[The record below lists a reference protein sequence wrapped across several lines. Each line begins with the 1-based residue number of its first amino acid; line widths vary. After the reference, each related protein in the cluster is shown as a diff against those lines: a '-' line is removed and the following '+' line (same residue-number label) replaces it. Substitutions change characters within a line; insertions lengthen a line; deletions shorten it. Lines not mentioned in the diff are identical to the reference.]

1 MEHHI
6 DIAYQ
11 SINHLGEELC
21 GDKVEIVRSGSS
33 TILVLADG
41 MGSGVKANIL
51 STLTSKIISTMLREG
66 STVDEAVETIA
77 STLPIC
83 KVRKLAY
90 STFSILEIF
99 RDGRARLVEYG
110 NPPWIVLRKGKL
122 LELPSATREI
132 AGKEVR
138 EAAFQMEEGDT
149 VALMSDGIIHAGA
162 GVTINQGWQWE
173 EAAQYLE
180 ECLGKGMSLSRTVL
194 SLMQV
199 VDSLYLS
206 EPGDDCTLAMAQ
218 MVPCQPVSL
227 FTGPPSD
234 PAMDRQ
240 AVEDWMASPGVK
252 VVSGGTTA
260 NLVGRVLGKSVETA
274 LEPSSDPSIPPIA
287 RIQGVDL
294 VTEGVLTLNRTV
306 QILERFRTVTVD
318 GSYQSFKEL
327 DAKNGAAMLA
337 RLLLERCT
345 HLYLFVGQA
354 VNPAH
359 ENASLP
365 VDLTIRSRLVKDLS
379 RLMQEMGKTVT
390 VRYY

>member
-11 SINHLGEELC
+11 SINHIGEELC
-21 GDKVEIVRSGSS
+21 GDKVEIVRSDSS

-122 LELPSATREI
+122 LELPSTTREI

-180 ECLGKGMSLSRTVL
+180 ECLGKGMSLSRTV
-194 SLMQV
+194 Q
-199 VDSLYLS
+199 
-206 EPGDDCTLAMAQ
+206 
-218 MVPCQPVSL
+218 
-227 FTGPPSD
+227 
-234 PAMDRQ
+234 
-240 AVEDWMASPGVK
+240 K
-252 VVSGGTTA
+252 I
-260 NLVGRVLGKSVETA
+260 GRAAG
-274 LEPSSDPSIPPIA
+274 
-287 RIQGVDL
+287 R
-294 VTEGVLTLNRTV
+294 
-306 QILERFRTVTVD
+306 ERV
-318 GSYQSFKEL
+318 
-327 DAKNGAAMLA
+327 
-337 RLLLERCT
+337 
-345 HLYLFVGQA
+345 
-354 VNPAH
+354 
-359 ENASLP
+359 
-365 VDLTIRSRLVKDLS
+365 
-379 RLMQEMGKTVT
+379 
-390 VRYY
+390 